1 VEVLRLVA
9 EGLSDARI
17 AEELVISPRTVN
29 AHITSI
35 YSKLGVKSR
44 ATAIHLAIDEGLV

>member
-1 VEVLRLVA
+1 LVA
-9 EGLSDARI
+9 KGLSDARI

-35 YSKLGVKSR
+35 YSKLGVNSR
-44 ATAIHLAIDEGLV
+44 ATVTHLAIDEGLV